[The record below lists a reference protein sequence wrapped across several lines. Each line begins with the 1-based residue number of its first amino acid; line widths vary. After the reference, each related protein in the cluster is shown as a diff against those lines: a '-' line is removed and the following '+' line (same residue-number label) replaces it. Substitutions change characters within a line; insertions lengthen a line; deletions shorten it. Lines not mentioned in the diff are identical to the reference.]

1 MIRPKLEYAA
11 VVWSPHML
19 KDIRKLERFQKIAT
33 KIMPE
38 IKRLPMEIK

>member
-19 KDIRKLERFQKIAT
+19 NDSRKLERTQKIAT
-33 KIMPE
+33 KMMPE
-38 IKRLPMEIK
+38 IKDFL